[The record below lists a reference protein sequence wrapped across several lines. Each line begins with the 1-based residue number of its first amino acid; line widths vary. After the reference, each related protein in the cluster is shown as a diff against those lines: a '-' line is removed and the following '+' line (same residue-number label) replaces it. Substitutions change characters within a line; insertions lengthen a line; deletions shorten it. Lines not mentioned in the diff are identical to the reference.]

1 MNNVENGTMAS
12 HSINVL
18 DIYFTDCIW
27 SFLHR
32 SIPGIVIAAEAHF
45 LQRRGQK
52 FWAKNKKKGL
62 KS

>member
-1 MNNVENGTMAS
+1 MTTTS
-12 HSINVL
+12 HSIHVL
-18 DIYFTDCIW
+18 DIYFTDCMV
-27 SFLHR
+27 FLHR

-52 FWAKNKKKGL
+52 FWAESRKKGL